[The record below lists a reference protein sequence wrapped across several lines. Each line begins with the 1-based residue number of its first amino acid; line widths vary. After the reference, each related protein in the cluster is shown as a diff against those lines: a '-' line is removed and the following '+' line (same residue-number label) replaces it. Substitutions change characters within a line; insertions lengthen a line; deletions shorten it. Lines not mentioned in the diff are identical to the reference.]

1 MSSKIYFIR
10 FDPYAQ
16 QKLEQ
21 REEAIKKFYKEEGEG
36 EEEEERLPESKET
49 KVEVEPAGCGNQN
62 GCETAATGTPSL
74 SSVFDEEAAA
84 EPEDGET
91 KSAPGLASDIARD
104 HEETLKSEVKGDTG
118 FTKEEEEC
126 TGSLGPSNDDEI
138 PEEYSNTEVNSNSL
152 KLVLEDTAVVETL
165 NDTVKETKTE
175 GGRCEARKDQD
186 DEGRCEGEEESLKLV
201 LEPDTPIDEE
211 DEVVLSSQV
220 RGKIISRSPREAIL
234 MFQVVSRTIVT
245 AKTKAQERLERLRKK
260 FGDLPGK
267 KHSIREIADPHVPIS
282 GLEKSMNI
290 TPRVA
295 DGPDDQLVFCEK
307 TDAKLSDGAE
317 KLFQKFVTHAF
328 ARKGKKEEG
337 KDGEK
342 VVENVTIVTKK
353 KAADGTEILCEEV
366 NICVASTSKVSV
378 KYIYRWCNILAM
390 RKRRRKRKLLCLEQN
405 LFP

>member
-1 MSSKIYFIR
+1 MIR

-36 EEEEERLPESKET
+36 EEEEESLPESKET
-49 KVEVEPAGCGNQN
+49 KVEVEPGCGNQD
-62 GCETAATGTPSL
+62 GCEAATGTPSL

-84 EPEDGET
+84 ELEDGET
-91 KSAPGLASDIARD
+91 KTAPGLASAIARD

-126 TGSLGPSNDDEI
+126 TGGLGPSDDDEI
-138 PEEYSNTEVNSNSL
+138 PKKDSNMKVNSDSL

-165 NDTVKETKTE
+165 NDTVEETKEESE
-175 GGRCEARKDQD
+175 GCEARKDQD
-186 DEGRCEGEEESLKLV
+186 DEGRREGEEESLKLV

-220 RGKIISRSPREAIL
+220 RGKIISGSPREAIL
-234 MFQVVSRTIVT
+234 MFQVVSRTTMT
-245 AKTKAQERLERLRKK
+245 AKSKAQERLERLRKK

-267 KHSIREIADPHVPIS
+267 KHSIKRKADPHIRIS

-337 KDGEK
+337 EDGQK

-366 NICVASTSKVSV
+366 NICVASTRRVNV
-378 KYIYRWCNILAM
+378 IYIYRWCNILAM
-390 RKRRRKRKLLCLEQN
+390 RKKRRKRKLLCLEQN